1 MNSAG
6 PHVMAGDVRPAAPRP
21 PRGRVGT
28 SFLATFGVL
37 LLAWAIAA
45 GNTGIAYVSLGN
57 DVVPIVTGCLAVL
70 AFVVVLRVL
79 HHAWWLALLSLVPGL
94 FLLVGTV
101 QYAPEAALERR
112 GVRESVVVT
121 ADSAEGTS
129 SKDHRFTLVGP
140 DGELEETLRYRGSN
154 PGIRVGDR
162 LEVIRDPEGVV
173 PPAKADDVDPKGRLS
188 GLITGVAGWSVITLA
203 AGWRGHYLRRSDR
216 EPLLEQFA

>member
-1 MNSAG
+1 
-6 PHVMAGDVRPAAPRP
+6 
-21 PRGRVGT
+21 VGA
-28 SFLATFGVL
+28 SLLATLGVL

-45 GNTGIAYVSLGN
+45 GNTGIAYVTLGN

-70 AFVVVLRVL
+70 VFVVVLRVL
-79 HHAWWLALLSLVPGL
+79 HHAWWLALLSLVPGV

-173 PPAKADDVDPKGRLS
+173 PPAEADEVDPEGRLS
-188 GLITGVAGWSVITLA
+188 GLITGVTGWTVITLA
-203 AGWRGHYLRRSDR
+203 AGWRGHYLRRSNR
-216 EPLLEQFA
+216 EPLLERFA